1 MLGTVCKCTA
11 KINRELYTGSKVRD
25 DTKTNANIDRN
36 EYPMK
41 VIMRGFENGQT
52 ELHVCDDNIIII
64 LVHVY
69 KKKLLLIKLNFLA

>member
-1 MLGTVCKCTA
+1 MA

-25 DTKTNANIDRN
+25 DTKTNANINRN

-41 VIMRGFENGQT
+41 LIMRRFENGQT

-69 KKKLLLIKLNFLA
+69 KKKIAADKVKFLGMIE